1 MTNQGGSGSGGRV
14 NTLIGPF
21 PAEVNERH
29 NAWVAASAGAMWQ
42 RDDVAQELRSAVTL
56 GVLTALGAERELS
69 VHIRR
74 AVKAGRTVAR
84 GGGGTVAPLLLVRR
98 RATREPGASH
108 REGCVRCAG
117 RGGGDLAREPRSWS
131 SGG

>member
-1 MTNQGGSGSGGRV
+1 MTAAARRTVMTNERQDEGGGRV

-29 NAWVAASAGAMWQ
+29 NAWVATSAGAMWQ
-42 RDDVAQELRSAVTL
+42 RDDVSQQLRSAVTL

-74 AVKAGRTVAR
+74 AVKQGGLSRAEVAELLRHCSVYAGV
-84 GGGGTVAPLLLVRR
+84 P
-98 RATREPGASH
+98 RANLALRLAKDVFDALDAEPAS
-108 REGCVRCAG
+108 
-117 RGGGDLAREPRSWS
+117 
-131 SGG
+131 

>member
-74 AVKAGRTVAR
+74 AVKQGGLSREEVAELLRHCSLYAGVPR
-84 GGGGTVAPLLLVRR
+84 GNQALRIAKDVFDALDAEAGT
-98 RATREPGASH
+98 
-108 REGCVRCAG
+108 
-117 RGGGDLAREPRSWS
+117 
-131 SGG
+131 

>member
-1 MTNQGGSGSGGRV
+1 MTSESGNQSGGRV

-29 NAWVAASAGAMWQ
+29 NEWVASAAAAMWQ
-42 RDDVAQELRSAVTL
+42 RDDVSQGLRSAVTL

-74 AVKAGRTVAR
+74 AVRQGGLTRDEVAELLRHCSVYAGV
-84 GGGGTVAPLLLVRR
+84 P
-98 RATREPGASH
+98 RAN
-108 REGCVRCAG
+108 
-117 RGGGDLAREPRSWS
+117 LALRIAKDVFDALDAKPSA
-131 SGG
+131 

>member
-1 MTNQGGSGSGGRV
+1 MTNETAGESGGRV

-29 NAWVAASAGAMWQ
+29 NEWVATAAGAMWQ
-42 RDDVAQELRSAVTL
+42 RDDVSQGLRTAVTL

-74 AVKAGRTVAR
+74 AVNQGGLSREEVAELLRHCSVYAGVPRANQALRIAKDVFDALDAKP
-84 GGGGTVAPLLLVRR
+84 GG
-98 RATREPGASH
+98 
-108 REGCVRCAG
+108 
-117 RGGGDLAREPRSWS
+117 
-131 SGG
+131 